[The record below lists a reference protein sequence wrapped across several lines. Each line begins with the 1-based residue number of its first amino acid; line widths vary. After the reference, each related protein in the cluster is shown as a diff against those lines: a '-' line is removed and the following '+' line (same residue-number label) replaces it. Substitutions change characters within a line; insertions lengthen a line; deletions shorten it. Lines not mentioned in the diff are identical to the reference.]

1 MNKFLIFVMTLSFS
15 MSFGQGKTSFQRIKA
30 LKMAYITEKIDLT
43 DDEEAFFWKVYDQ
56 YELKIY
62 NDCRKKLREIKKQ
75 YESIDSLTKEEAM
88 NVLKKVYKIESLG
101 VDLKEERD
109 KALLLNLPPTKI
121 LKIHSAEYYF
131 NRDMVYRSVN
141 KRKKPAVQEK
151 KD

>member
-1 MNKFLIFVMTLSFS
+1 MTLSFS